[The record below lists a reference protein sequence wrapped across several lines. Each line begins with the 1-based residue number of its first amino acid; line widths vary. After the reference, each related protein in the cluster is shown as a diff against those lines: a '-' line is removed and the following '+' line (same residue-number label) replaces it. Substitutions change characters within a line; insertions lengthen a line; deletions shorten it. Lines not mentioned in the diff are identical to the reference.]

1 MNYERKQSFHEQP
14 YKHVYVLGRI
24 IFGISFER
32 MGKEDL
38 YKEKKEGPMNWKE
51 RGILSNIFS
60 WHWVMDDYLCVFY
73 NTLKFEPILIHFR

>member
-38 YKEKKEGPMNWKE
+38 YKEKKEGPMN
-51 RGILSNIFS
+51 
-60 WHWVMDDYLCVFY
+60 
-73 NTLKFEPILIHFR
+73 